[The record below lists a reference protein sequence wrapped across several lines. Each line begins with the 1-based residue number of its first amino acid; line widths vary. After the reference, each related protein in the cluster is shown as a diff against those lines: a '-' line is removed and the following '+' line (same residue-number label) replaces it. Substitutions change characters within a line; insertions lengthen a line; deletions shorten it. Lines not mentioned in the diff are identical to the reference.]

1 VDILIVVLSTSFIWN
16 GWLHNTNFTAA
27 KKPTMK
33 KAFITDTIAALFILL
48 FVYAALSKLTEF
60 HKFKIQL
67 GQSPL
72 LTSFTALAAW
82 LTPAV
87 EIIISLLLLL
97 EKYRLLALHFSL
109 GLMSMFT
116 TYIITITKFSTYIP
130 CSCGG
135 ILQDMTWN
143 QHLLFNLG
151 FVVLGFCSIIF
162 YNNRSQPSST
172 LPTSLLQQNSPADQ
186 LSHRSTDYLAP

>member
-1 VDILIVVLSTSFIWN
+1 MRKSYFASSFTAITSF
-16 GWLHNTNFTAA
+16 
-27 KKPTMK
+27 
-33 KAFITDTIAALFILL
+33 LFILL
-48 FVYAALSKLTEF
+48 FVYAALSKLNDF

-72 LTSFTALAAW
+72 LTSFTGLAAW

-87 EIIISLLLLL
+87 EIVLSFLLLL

-116 TYIITITKFSTYIP
+116 AYIIAITKFSTYIP

-135 ILQDMTWN
+135 ILQNMTWN

-162 YNNRSQPSST
+162 YNNRSQPSPS
-172 LPTSLLQQNSPADQ
+172 LPISLLQQNTPSDQ
-186 LSHRSTDYLAP
+186 LSGRSADYLAP